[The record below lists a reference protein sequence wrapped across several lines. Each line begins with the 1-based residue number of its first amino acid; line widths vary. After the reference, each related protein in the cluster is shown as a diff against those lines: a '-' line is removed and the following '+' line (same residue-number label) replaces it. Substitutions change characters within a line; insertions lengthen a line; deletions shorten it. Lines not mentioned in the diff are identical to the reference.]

1 MKRSF
6 GNRVE
11 DATFELNL
19 APMLDIIVSIV
30 PMLLMSVAFVHITVV
45 DTPVPQAVEK
55 AMAAADEKKDQ
66 VQILLAVS
74 KETGFRFTISE
85 KGETRDINI
94 ALKGKDLD
102 LEGLHAE
109 SVALKKKYPDVFKVE
124 LNPAENVPLNEIVA
138 TMDQVRTIGPKEA
151 KVVFNDVDTGK
162 PVETNL
168 VFPDVVF
175 GNVNGG

>member
-1 MKRSF
+1 MKRGFSQ
-6 GNRVE
+6 RVE
-11 DATFELNL
+11 DSTFELNL

-30 PMLLMSVAFVHITVV
+30 PMLLMSVAFVHIKLV
-45 DTPVPQAVEK
+45 DTPVPQPVEK
-55 AMAAADEKKDQ
+55 AMMAADEKKDQ

-74 KETGFRFTISE
+74 KETGYRFTISE
-85 KGETRDINI
+85 KGETRDVNI
-94 ALKGKDLD
+94 ALNGKDLD
-102 LEGLHAE
+102 LKALHAE
-109 SVALKKKYPDVFKVE
+109 TIELKKKYPDVFRVE
-124 LNPAENVPLNEIVA
+124 LNPAETVPLNEIIA
-138 TMDQVRTIGPKEA
+138 TMDELRTTHNNEA

>member
-1 MKRSF
+1 MRRKF
-6 GNRVE
+6 QERVE
-11 DATFELNL
+11 DSTFELNL

-30 PMLLMSVAFVHITVV
+30 PMLLMSIAFVHITVV

-74 KETGFRFTISE
+74 KETGFRFTVSE
-85 KGETRDINI
+85 KGETRDINVPM
-94 ALKGKDLD
+94 KGTELD
-102 LEGLHAE
+102 LAGLHRE
-109 SVALKKKYPDVFKVE
+109 SLELKKRYPDVFKVE
-124 LNPAENVPLNEIVA
+124 LNPDEKVPLNEIVA
-138 TMDQVRTIGPKEA
+138 TMDQLRTIGAGES
-151 KVVFNDVDTGK
+151 KVVFTDIDSGK

-175 GNVNGG
+175 GNVTGG